1 MNSTLKS
8 MLIAAAAITSVSAYA
23 QDKATLDLL
32 VKKGVIT
39 AEDRAKTLEEAAAAR
54 TASGIGRVFP
64 KEDTTSRLTFSG
76 YFQTQFENFSYS
88 ETLGSAHTA
97 ATQLTGARAQSAF
110 LIRRLYLE
118 TMADLGNGISGN
130 VVFDMSGNT
139 ANSIDRAMV
148 SLAGSYGSFD
158 FGYRKVTWGYE
169 ESTLSSLFKAS
180 SSKLYTVERGITN
193 RYWNEQENGTSAA
206 GRSDGRR
213 LGFGAH
219 HLGLHYNS
227 VTNTN
232 GLEYGA
238 SVTNSSQGFNNFK
251 GYNDL
256 GVYANVVWNNKI
268 SDSEKYAVGVNYG
281 KASYFNGTTV
291 APAFAKIE
299 GYNPFVQA
307 QYFAWTVLAEYMS
320 TKVGQDL
327 DAANT
332 NNKAHTPKGYDIT
345 VAYDFSQNWQG
356 VFRYTNLDSDFRGQQ
371 IGDGERDF
379 ASVGG
384 LGATTFNKSES
395 YYLGLNYFFTLNALG
410 KEVAGTNA
418 KIQLGYEMATFKDTI
433 TSAGVY
439 GATTANGFGDRAKV
453 NTIRLQAQVAF

>member
-1 MNSTLKS
+1 

-39 AEDRAKTLEEAAAAR
+39 AEDRAKTLEEAATAR
-54 TASGIGRVFP
+54 TASGAGRVWA

-76 YFQTQFENFSYS
+76 YFQTQYENFGYS
-88 ETLGSAHTA
+88 QTVG
-97 ATQLTGARAQSAF
+97 ATGVKTSDYRAQSAF

-118 TMADLGNGISGN
+118 TFADLGSGISGD

-193 RYWNEQENGTSAA
+193 RYWNEQENGSATA
-206 GRSDGRR
+206 TTRSDGRR

-238 SVTNSSQGFNNFK
+238 SVTNSAQGFNNYK
-251 GYNDL
+251 GLNDL
-256 GVYANVVWNNKI
+256 GLYANVVWNNKI
-268 SDSEKYAVGVNYG
+268 SDNEKYAVGVNYG
-281 KASYFNGTTV
+281 KASYFNSTAV
-291 APAFAKIE
+291 AQSTAKIE

-307 QYFAWTVLAEYMS
+307 QYFKWTLLAEYMS
-320 TKVGQDL
+320 TKVNQSA
-327 DAANT
+327 DAANV
-332 NNKAHTPKGYDIT
+332 NNTDHTPKGYDLT
-345 VAYDFSQNWQG
+345 LAYDFTQNWQG
-356 VFRYTNLDSDFRGQQ
+356 VIRYTNLDSNGRGQQ

-384 LGATTFNKSES
+384 LGGTTFNKSDS
-395 YYLGLNYFFTLNALG
+395 YYIGVNYFFTVNALG

-418 KIQLGYEMATFKDTI
+418 KIQLGYEMATFKDTL
-433 TSAGVY
+433 
-439 GATTANGFGDRAKV
+439 TTAGLVTTGAGDRAKV

>member
-39 AEDRAKTLEEAAAAR
+39 AEDRAKTLEEAATAR
-54 TASGIGRVFP
+54 TASGAGRVWA

-76 YFQTQFENFSYS
+76 YFQTQYENFGYS
-88 ETLGSAHTA
+88 QTVG
-97 ATQLTGARAQSAF
+97 ATGVKTSDYRAQSAF

-118 TMADLGNGISGN
+118 TFADLGSGISGD

-193 RYWNEQENGTSAA
+193 RYWNEQENGSATA
-206 GRSDGRR
+206 TTRSDGRR

-238 SVTNSSQGFNNFK
+238 SVTNSAQGFNNYK
-251 GYNDL
+251 GLNDL
-256 GVYANVVWNNKI
+256 GLYANVVWNNKI
-268 SDSEKYAVGVNYG
+268 SDNEKYAVGVNYG
-281 KASYFNGTTV
+281 KASYFNSTAV
-291 APAFAKIE
+291 AQSTAKIE

-307 QYFAWTVLAEYMS
+307 QYFKWTLLAEYMS
-320 TKVGQDL
+320 TKVNQSA
-327 DAANT
+327 DAANV
-332 NNKAHTPKGYDIT
+332 NNTDHTPKGYDLT
-345 VAYDFSQNWQG
+345 LAYDFTQNWQG
-356 VFRYTNLDSDFRGQQ
+356 VIRYTNLDSNGRGQQ

-384 LGATTFNKSES
+384 LGGTTFNKSDS
-395 YYLGLNYFFTLNALG
+395 YYIGVNYFFTVNALG

-418 KIQLGYEMATFKDTI
+418 KIQLGYEMATFKDTL
-433 TSAGVY
+433 
-439 GATTANGFGDRAKV
+439 TTAGLVTTGAGDRAKV

>member
-39 AEDRAKTLEEAAAAR
+39 AEDRAKTLEEAATAR
-54 TASGIGRVFP
+54 TASGAGRVWA

-76 YFQTQFENFSYS
+76 YFQTQYENFGYS
-88 ETLGSAHTA
+88 QTVG
-97 ATQLTGARAQSAF
+97 ATGVKTSDYRAQSAF

-118 TMADLGNGISGN
+118 TFADLGSGISGD

-193 RYWNEQENGTSAA
+193 RYWNEQENGSATA
-206 GRSDGRR
+206 TTRSDGRR

-238 SVTNSSQGFNNFK
+238 SVTNSAQGFNNYK
-251 GYNDL
+251 GLNDL
-256 GVYANVVWNNKI
+256 GLYANVVWNNKI
-268 SDSEKYAVGVNYG
+268 SDNEKYAVGVNYG
-281 KASYFNGTTV
+281 KASYFNATAV
-291 APAFAKIE
+291 AQSTAKIE
-299 GYNPFVQA
+299 GYNPFIQA
-307 QYFAWTVLAEYMS
+307 QYFKWTLLAESMN
-320 TKVGQDL
+320 TKVNQSA
-327 DAANT
+327 DAANV
-332 NNKAHTPKGYDIT
+332 NNTDHTPKGYDLT
-345 VAYDFSQNWQG
+345 LAYDFTQNWQG
-356 VFRYTNLDSDFRGQQ
+356 VIRYTNLDSDGRGQQ

-384 LGATTFNKSES
+384 LGGTTFNKSDS
-395 YYLGLNYFFTLNALG
+395 YYIGVNYFFTVNALG

-418 KIQLGYEMATFKDTI
+418 KIQLGYEMATFKDTL
-433 TSAGVY
+433 TSAGLVTT
-439 GATTANGFGDRAKV
+439 GAGDRAKV

>member
-39 AEDRAKTLEEAAAAR
+39 AEDRAKTLEEAATAR
-54 TASGIGRVFP
+54 TASGAGRVWA

-76 YFQTQFENFSYS
+76 YFQTQYENFGYS
-88 ETLGSAHTA
+88 QTVG
-97 ATQLTGARAQSAF
+97 ATGVNTSDYRAQSAF

-118 TMADLGNGISGN
+118 TFADLGSGISGD

-148 SLAGSYGSFD
+148 TLAGSYGSFD

-180 SSKLYTVERGITN
+180 SSKLYAVERGITN
-193 RYWNEQENGTSAA
+193 RYWNEQENGSATA
-206 GRSDGRR
+206 TTRSDGRR

-238 SVTNSSQGFNNFK
+238 SVTNSAQGFNNYK
-251 GYNDL
+251 GLNDL
-256 GVYANVVWNNKI
+256 GLYANVVWNNKI
-268 SDSEKYAVGVNYG
+268 GDNEKYAVGVNYG
-281 KASYFNGTTV
+281 KASYFNATAV
-291 APAFAKIE
+291 AQSTAKIE
-299 GYNPFVQA
+299 GYNPFIQA
-307 QYFAWTVLAEYMS
+307 QYFKWTLLAESMN
-320 TKVGQDL
+320 TKVNQSA
-327 DAANT
+327 DAANV
-332 NNKAHTPKGYDIT
+332 NNTDHTPKGYDLT
-345 VAYDFSQNWQG
+345 LAYDFTQNWQG
-356 VFRYTNLDSDFRGQQ
+356 VIRYTNLDSDGRGQQ

-384 LGATTFNKSES
+384 LGGTTFNKSDS
-395 YYLGLNYFFTLNALG
+395 YYIGVNYFFTVNALG

-418 KIQLGYEMATFKDTI
+418 KIQLGYEMATFKDTL
-433 TSAGVY
+433 TSAGLVTT
-439 GATTANGFGDRAKV
+439 GAGDRAKV

>member
-39 AEDRAKTLEEAAAAR
+39 AEDRAKTLEEAATAR
-54 TASGIGRVFP
+54 TASGAGRVWA

-76 YFQTQFENFSYS
+76 YFQTQYENFGYS
-88 ETLGSAHTA
+88 QTVG
-97 ATQLTGARAQSAF
+97 ATGVKTSDYRAQSAF

-118 TMADLGNGISGN
+118 TFADLGSGISGD

-193 RYWNEQENGTSAA
+193 RYWNEQENGSATA
-206 GRSDGRR
+206 TTRSDGRR

-238 SVTNSSQGFNNFK
+238 SVTNSAQGFNNYK
-251 GYNDL
+251 GLNDL
-256 GVYANVVWNNKI
+256 GLYANVVWNNKI
-268 SDSEKYAVGVNYG
+268 GDNEKYAVGVNYG
-281 KASYFNGTTV
+281 KASYFNATAV
-291 APAFAKIE
+291 AQSTAKIE

-307 QYFAWTVLAEYMS
+307 QYFKWTLLAEYMS
-320 TKVGQDL
+320 TKVNQSA
-327 DAANT
+327 DAANV
-332 NNKAHTPKGYDIT
+332 NNTDHTPKGYDLT
-345 VAYDFSQNWQG
+345 LAYDFTQNWQG
-356 VFRYTNLDSDFRGQQ
+356 VIRYTNLDSNGRGQQ

-384 LGATTFNKSES
+384 LGGTTFNKSDS
-395 YYLGLNYFFTLNALG
+395 YYIGVNYFFTVNALG

-418 KIQLGYEMATFKDTI
+418 KIQLGYEMATFKDTL
-433 TSAGVY
+433 TSAGLVTT
-439 GATTANGFGDRAKV
+439 GAGDRAKV

>member
-39 AEDRAKTLEEAAAAR
+39 AEDRAKTLEEAATAR
-54 TASGIGRVFP
+54 TASGAGRVWA

-76 YFQTQFENFSYS
+76 YFQTQYENFGYS
-88 ETLGSAHTA
+88 QTVG
-97 ATQLTGARAQSAF
+97 ATGVKTSDYRAQSAF

-118 TMADLGNGISGN
+118 TFADLGSGISGD

-193 RYWNEQENGTSAA
+193 RYWNEQENGSATA
-206 GRSDGRR
+206 TTRSDGRR

-238 SVTNSSQGFNNFK
+238 SVTNSAQGFNNYK
-251 GYNDL
+251 GLNDL
-256 GVYANVVWNNKI
+256 GLYANVVWNNKI
-268 SDSEKYAVGVNYG
+268 SDNEKYAVGVNYG
-281 KASYFNGTTV
+281 KASYFNSTAV
-291 APAFAKIE
+291 AQSTAKIE

-307 QYFAWTVLAEYMS
+307 QYFKWTLLAEYMS
-320 TKVGQDL
+320 TKVNQSA
-327 DAANT
+327 DAANV
-332 NNKAHTPKGYDIT
+332 NNTDHTPKGYDLT
-345 VAYDFSQNWQG
+345 LAYDFTQNWQG
-356 VFRYTNLDSDFRGQQ
+356 VIRYTNLDSNGRGQQ

-384 LGATTFNKSES
+384 LGGTTFNKSDS
-395 YYLGLNYFFTLNALG
+395 YYIGVNYFFTVNALG

-418 KIQLGYEMATFKDTI
+418 KIQLGYEMATFKDTL
-433 TSAGVY
+433 TSAGLVTT
-439 GATTANGFGDRAKV
+439 GAGDRAKV

>member
-1 MNSTLKS
+1 MNSSLKS
-8 MLIAAAAITSVSAYA
+8 MLIAAAAITSVSAFA

-39 AEDRAKTLEEAAAAR
+39 AEDRAKTLEEAATAR
-54 TASGIGRVFP
+54 AASGVGRVFP

-76 YFQTQFENFSYS
+76 YFQTQYENFSYS
-88 ETLGSAHTA
+88 QTVGS
-97 ATQLTGARAQSAF
+97 TGVKTSDYRAQSAF

-118 TMADLGNGISGN
+118 TFADLGSGVSGD
-130 VVFDMSGNT
+130 VVYDMSGNT
-139 ANSIDRAMV
+139 ASSIDRAMV
-148 SLAGSYGSFD
+148 SLAGGYGSFD
-158 FGYRKVTWGYE
+158 LGYRKVAWGYE

-193 RYWNEQENGTSAA
+193 RYWNEQENGTPTATT
-206 GRSDGRR
+206 RSDGRR

-232 GLEYGA
+232 GLEYGL
-238 SVTNSSQGFNNFK
+238 SVTNSAQGFNNYK
-251 GYNDL
+251 GLNDL
-256 GVYANVVWNNKI
+256 ALYGNIVWNNKI
-268 SDSEKYAVGVNYG
+268 GDNEKYAIGVNYG
-281 KASYFNGTTV
+281 KANYFNSTAV
-291 APAFAKIE
+291 AQANAKIE
-299 GYNPFVQA
+299 GYNPFIQA
-307 QYFAWTVLAEYMS
+307 QYFKWTVLAEYMS
-320 TKVGQDL
+320 TKVGQNL

-332 NNKAHTPKGYDIT
+332 NNTAHTPKGYDVTI
-345 VAYDFSQNWQG
+345 AYDISQNWQG

-384 LGATTFNKSES
+384 LGGTTFNKSDS
-395 YYLGLNYFFTLNALG
+395 YYLGVNYFFTLNALG

-418 KIQLGYEMATFKDTI
+418 KIQLGYEMATFKDTL
-433 TSAGVY
+433 
-439 GATTANGFGDRAKV
+439 TTAGLVTTGAGDRAKV

>member
-39 AEDRAKTLEEAAAAR
+39 AEDRAKTLEEAATAR
-54 TASGIGRVFP
+54 TASGAGRVWA

-76 YFQTQFENFSYS
+76 YFQTQYENFGYS
-88 ETLGSAHTA
+88 QTVG
-97 ATQLTGARAQSAF
+97 ATGVKTSDYRAQSAF

-118 TMADLGNGISGN
+118 TFADLGSGISGD

-193 RYWNEQENGTSAA
+193 RYWNEQENGSATA
-206 GRSDGRR
+206 TTRSDGRR

-238 SVTNSSQGFNNFK
+238 SVTNSAQGFNNYK
-251 GYNDL
+251 GLNDL
-256 GVYANVVWNNKI
+256 GLYANVVWNNKI
-268 SDSEKYAVGVNYG
+268 GDNEKYAVGVNYG
-281 KASYFNGTTV
+281 KASYFNATAV
-291 APAFAKIE
+291 AQSTANIE

-307 QYFAWTVLAEYMS
+307 QYFKWTLLAEYMS
-320 TKVGQDL
+320 TKVNQSA
-327 DAANT
+327 DAANV
-332 NNKAHTPKGYDIT
+332 NNTDHTPKGYDLT
-345 VAYDFSQNWQG
+345 LAYDFTQNWQG
-356 VFRYTNLDSDFRGQQ
+356 VIRYTNLDSNGRGQQ

-384 LGATTFNKSES
+384 LGGTTFNKSDS
-395 YYLGLNYFFTLNALG
+395 YYIGVNYFFTVNALG

-418 KIQLGYEMATFKDTI
+418 KIQLGYEMATFKDTL
-433 TSAGVY
+433 TSAGLVTT
-439 GATTANGFGDRAKV
+439 GAGDRAKV

>member
-39 AEDRAKTLEEAAAAR
+39 AEDRAKTLEEAATAR
-54 TASGIGRVFP
+54 TASGAGRVWA

-76 YFQTQFENFSYS
+76 YFQTQYENFGYS
-88 ETLGSAHTA
+88 QTVG
-97 ATQLTGARAQSAF
+97 ATGVKTSDYRAQSAF

-118 TMADLGNGISGN
+118 TFADLGSGISGD

-193 RYWNEQENGTSAA
+193 RYWNEQENGSATA
-206 GRSDGRR
+206 TTRSDGRR

-238 SVTNSSQGFNNFK
+238 SVTNSAQGFNNYK
-251 GYNDL
+251 GLNDL
-256 GVYANVVWNNKI
+256 GLYANVVWNNKI
-268 SDSEKYAVGVNYG
+268 GDNEKYAVGVNYG
-281 KASYFNGTTV
+281 KASYFNSTAV
-291 APAFAKIE
+291 AQSTAKIE

-307 QYFAWTVLAEYMS
+307 QYFKWTLLAEYMS
-320 TKVGQDL
+320 TKVNQSA
-327 DAANT
+327 DAANV
-332 NNKAHTPKGYDIT
+332 NNTDHTPKGYDLT
-345 VAYDFSQNWQG
+345 LAYDFTQNWQG
-356 VFRYTNLDSDFRGQQ
+356 VIRYTNLDSNGRGQQ

-384 LGATTFNKSES
+384 LGGTTFNKSDS
-395 YYLGLNYFFTLNALG
+395 YYIGVNYFFTVNALG

-418 KIQLGYEMATFKDTI
+418 KIQLGYEMATFKDTL
-433 TSAGVY
+433 TSAGLVTT
-439 GATTANGFGDRAKV
+439 GAGDRAKV

>member
-39 AEDRAKTLEEAAAAR
+39 AEDRAKTLEEAATAR
-54 TASGIGRVFP
+54 TASGAGRVWA

-76 YFQTQFENFSYS
+76 YFQTQYENFGYS
-88 ETLGSAHTA
+88 QTVG
-97 ATQLTGARAQSAF
+97 ATGVKTSDYRAQSSF

-118 TMADLGNGISGN
+118 TFADLGSGISGD

-193 RYWNEQENGTSAA
+193 RYWNEQENGTPTATT
-206 GRSDGRR
+206 RSDGRR

-227 VTNTN
+227 VANTN

-238 SVTNSSQGFNNFK
+238 SVTNSAQGFNNYK
-251 GYNDL
+251 GLNDL
-256 GVYANVVWNNKI
+256 GLYANVVWNNKV
-268 SDSEKYAVGVNYG
+268 SDNEKYAVGVNYG
-281 KASYFNGTTV
+281 KASYFNYTALAQST
-291 APAFAKIE
+291 AKIE
-299 GYNPFVQA
+299 GYNPFIQA
-307 QYFAWTVLAEYMS
+307 QYFKWTLLAESMN
-320 TKVGQDL
+320 TKVNQSA
-327 DAANT
+327 DAANVNNT
-332 NNKAHTPKGYDIT
+332 NHTPTGYDLT
-345 VAYDFSQNWQG
+345 LAYDFTQNWQG
-356 VFRYTNLDSDFRGQQ
+356 VIRYTNLDSDGRGQQ

-384 LGATTFNKSES
+384 LGGTTFNKSDS
-395 YYLGLNYFFTLNALG
+395 YYIGVNYFFTVNALG

-418 KIQLGYEMATFKDTI
+418 KIQLGYEMATFKDTL
-433 TSAGVY
+433 TAAGLVTT
-439 GATTANGFGDRAKV
+439 GAGDRAKV

>member
-39 AEDRAKTLEEAAAAR
+39 AEDRAKTLEEAATAR
-54 TASGIGRVFP
+54 TASGAGRVWA

-76 YFQTQFENFSYS
+76 YFQTQYENFGYS
-88 ETLGSAHTA
+88 QTVG
-97 ATQLTGARAQSAF
+97 ATGVKTSDYRAQSAF

-118 TMADLGNGISGN
+118 TFADLGSGISGD

-193 RYWNEQENGTSAA
+193 RYWNEQENGSATA
-206 GRSDGRR
+206 TTRSDGRR

-238 SVTNSSQGFNNFK
+238 SVTNSAQGFNNYK
-251 GYNDL
+251 GLNDL
-256 GVYANVVWNNKI
+256 GLYANVVWNNKI
-268 SDSEKYAVGVNYG
+268 GDNEKYAVGVNYG
-281 KASYFNGTTV
+281 KASYFNATAV
-291 APAFAKIE
+291 AQSTAKIE
-299 GYNPFVQA
+299 GYNPFIQA
-307 QYFAWTVLAEYMS
+307 QYFKWTLLAESMN
-320 TKVGQDL
+320 TKVNQSA
-327 DAANT
+327 DAANV
-332 NNKAHTPKGYDIT
+332 NNTDHTPKGYDLT
-345 VAYDFSQNWQG
+345 LAYDFTQNWQG
-356 VFRYTNLDSDFRGQQ
+356 VIRYTNLDSDGRGQQ

-384 LGATTFNKSES
+384 LGGTTFNKSDS
-395 YYLGLNYFFTLNALG
+395 YYIGVNYFFTVNALG

-418 KIQLGYEMATFKDTI
+418 KIQLGYEMATFKDTL
-433 TSAGVY
+433 TSAGLVTT
-439 GATTANGFGDRAKV
+439 GAGDRAKV

>member
-1 MNSTLKS
+1 

-39 AEDRAKTLEEAAAAR
+39 AEDRAKTLEEAATAR
-54 TASGIGRVFP
+54 TASGAGRVWA

-76 YFQTQFENFSYS
+76 YFQTQYENFGYS
-88 ETLGSAHTA
+88 QTVG
-97 ATQLTGARAQSAF
+97 ATGVKTSDYRAQSAF

-118 TMADLGNGISGN
+118 TFADLGSGISGD

-193 RYWNEQENGTSAA
+193 RYWNEQENGSATA
-206 GRSDGRR
+206 TTRSDGRR

-238 SVTNSSQGFNNFK
+238 SVTNSAQGFNNYK
-251 GYNDL
+251 GLNDL
-256 GVYANVVWNNKI
+256 GLYANVVWNNKI
-268 SDSEKYAVGVNYG
+268 SDNEKYAVGVNYG
-281 KASYFNGTTV
+281 KASYFNSTAV
-291 APAFAKIE
+291 AQSTAKIE

-307 QYFAWTVLAEYMS
+307 QYFKWTLLAEYMS
-320 TKVGQDL
+320 TKVNQSA
-327 DAANT
+327 DAANV
-332 NNKAHTPKGYDIT
+332 NNTDHTPKGYDLT
-345 VAYDFSQNWQG
+345 LAYDFTENWQG
-356 VFRYTNLDSDFRGQQ
+356 VIRYTNLDSNGRGQQ

-384 LGATTFNKSES
+384 LGGTTFNKSDS
-395 YYLGLNYFFTLNALG
+395 YYIGVNYFFTVNALG
-410 KEVAGTNA
+410 KEVAGVNA
-418 KIQLGYEMATFKDTI
+418 KIQLGYEMATFKDTL
-433 TSAGVY
+433 TAAGLVTT
-439 GATTANGFGDRAKV
+439 GAGDRAKV

>member
-39 AEDRAKTLEEAAAAR
+39 AEDRAKTLEEAATAR
-54 TASGIGRVFP
+54 TASGAGRVWA

-76 YFQTQFENFSYS
+76 YFQTQYENFGYS
-88 ETLGSAHTA
+88 QTVG
-97 ATQLTGARAQSAF
+97 ATGVKTSDYRAQSAF

-118 TMADLGNGISGN
+118 TFADLGSGISGD

-193 RYWNEQENGTSAA
+193 RYWNEQENGSATA
-206 GRSDGRR
+206 TTRSDGRR

-238 SVTNSSQGFNNFK
+238 SVTNSAQGFNNYK
-251 GYNDL
+251 GLNDL
-256 GVYANVVWNNKI
+256 GLYANVVWNNKI
-268 SDSEKYAVGVNYG
+268 GDNEKYAVGVNYG
-281 KASYFNGTTV
+281 KASYFNATAV
-291 APAFAKIE
+291 AQSTAKIE

-307 QYFAWTVLAEYMS
+307 QYFKWTLLAEYMS
-320 TKVGQDL
+320 TKVNQSA
-327 DAANT
+327 DAANV
-332 NNKAHTPKGYDIT
+332 NNTDHTPKGYDLT
-345 VAYDFSQNWQG
+345 LAYDFTQNWQG
-356 VFRYTNLDSDFRGQQ
+356 VIRYTNLDSNGRGQQ

-384 LGATTFNKSES
+384 LGGTTFNKSDS
-395 YYLGLNYFFTLNALG
+395 YYIGVNYFFTVNALG